1 MAYYSALKEWNSD
14 TCSNM
19 EEPWKHY
26 AKYKKLDTEKQLF
39 YDSTYMRYLEQSN
52 WQRQR

>member
-19 EEPWKHY
+19 EEPWKQY
-26 AKYKKLDTEKQLF
+26 AKYKKPDTEEQLF
-39 YDSTYMRYLEQSN
+39 YDS
-52 WQRQR
+52 